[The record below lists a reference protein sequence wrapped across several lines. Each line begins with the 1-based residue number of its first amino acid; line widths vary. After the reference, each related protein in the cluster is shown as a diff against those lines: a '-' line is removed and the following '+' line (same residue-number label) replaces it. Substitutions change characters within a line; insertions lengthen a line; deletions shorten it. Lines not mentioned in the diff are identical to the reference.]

1 MKVFKCLKTF
11 LVTFQ
16 IRTKLPKRHLAPV
29 DYNVHK
35 PSNPDTITFTAS
47 QKVNAS
53 RTAADKIGR
62 MQDERGNIMVDV
74 NHTEAADP
82 DAVFNAQ

>member
-1 MKVFKCLKTF
+1 MHKT
-11 LVTFQ
+11 
-16 IRTKLPKRHLAPV
+16 
-29 DYNVHK
+29 
-35 PSNPDTITFTAS
+35 SNLDSITAS